1 MALISKGSIRII
13 DGKAYVHPLTLKD
26 IEFLLELL
34 AQTQFQGMDV
44 QKVFVIAHKLQKE
57 YTSIKKLSQK

>member
-34 AQTQFQGMDV
+34 AQTQFQGMEV
-44 QKVFVIAHKLQKE
+44 QKVFVLAHKLQEE
-57 YTSIKKLSQK
+57 YKFIKKYLEE